1 MNLTEVEQL
10 LNWANFF
17 RLRSTWNFLNRA
29 ETQTFSI
36 FQLVSILSSAWMDPP
51 SAQNQNRFAIGFHK
65 CILLSLYVRYLYDRE
80 LINIGSLGSIICV
93 EKYP

>member
-1 MNLTEVEQL
+1 MNLTEAERL
-10 LNWANFF
+10 LNWTNFF
-17 RLRSTWNFLNRA
+17 RLRNTWNFLNRVA
-29 ETQTFSI
+29 TQTFSI
-36 FQLVSILSSAWMDPP
+36 FQLVSSLSCVDSP

-65 CILLSLYVRYLYDRE
+65 CILLSLYVQYLYDRE